1 MITFG
6 DTFDKVKQCFEK
18 HEIKSTLKPNLESVT
33 IIRDVYGKI
42 RLFLEPKKITEDNGS
57 QKSIKLN
64 SSDISTLKQYL
75 NAELGS
81 YYNNDIWCPEPEGK
95 QDGYKA
101 LIDVIKNQRI
111 EAEWKD
117 DTIAIE
123 RDDEVPFPRLYILE
137 RHIAKHTWTNE
148 NSGNPPWEIEEVD
161 SGDKPAIITFF
172 SFKGGV
178 GRTTAL
184 VATALTLARNGHRVA
199 IVDLDLEAP
208 GLSSIFS
215 PDNPKP
221 FGVIDYLLEK
231 KIQSNNWSLRDHI
244 LPINDPLL
252 IGDLG
257 EELYL
262 LSAGT
267 VDNNYLEKLARLDFQ
282 NLIDHQLPKTFHK
295 MLEEIECDKRPLDF
309 ILLDSR
315 AGFHDIGGLALTD
328 LSHAAVIFG
337 RQSRQSWDG
346 LTHVIRRLSR
356 PLAPEG
362 EKQLPVVLVHAMA
375 LASLERRRN
384 EKLRAF
390 KEEAYRVFQE
400 NYYDQGQDVPNP
412 DDINE
417 PFSPIILPFKD
428 ELQGDISLF
437 IRDESEEESDR
448 LEQLVSLMTNEDYQK
463 LAKRLCLRLNK
474 RFNKIEEE
482 II

>member
-1 MITFG
+1 MISFG
-6 DTFDKVKQCFEK
+6 DTFARVKQCFKKPDIE
-18 HEIKSTLKPNLESVT
+18 SGLKPNLESVT
-33 IIRDVYGKI
+33 IIRDFYGKI

-337 RQSRQSWDG
+337 RQSRQSWAG
-346 LTHVIRRLSR
+346 LTHVISRLSR
-356 PLAPEG
+356 PLAPED
-362 EKQLPVVLVHAMA
+362 ERQLPVVLVHAMSPGFQETA
-375 LASLERRRN
+375 RYGEYKDFNL
-384 EKLRAF
+384 K
-390 KEEAYRVFQE
+390 AYQVFAE
-400 NYYDQGQDVPNP
+400 NYYYADDEVPNLG
-412 DDINE
+412 DE
-417 PFSPIILPFKD
+417 VAPFQSLILPFQVG
-428 ELQGDISLF
+428 LQGDISLF
-437 IRDESEEESDR
+437 THDESEAENRR
-448 LEQLVSLMTNEDYQK
+448 LQDLINLMTNEYYTIIARK
-463 LAKRLCLRLNK
+463 LCNLFGKNLNK
-474 RFNKIEEE
+474 IHEE

>member
-1 MITFG
+1 MISFS
-6 DTFDKVKQCFEK
+6 DTFTKVEECFK
-18 HEIKSTLKPNLESVT
+18 KPDIASTLTPNLESVT

-42 RLFLEPKKITEDNGS
+42 RLFLEPKANFPPEQTDID
-57 QKSIKLN
+57 KLG
-64 SSDISTLKQYL
+64 QYL
-75 NAELGS
+75 RENLFS
-81 YYNNDIWCPEPEGK
+81 YYGEDIWLPQGNK
-95 QDGYKA
+95 DGYKA

-111 EAEWKD
+111 EAEWND

-123 RDDEVPFPRLYILE
+123 RDDEDPSPRLYILE

-148 NSGNPPWEIEEVD
+148 NSGNLPWKIQLVYQEH
-161 SGDKPAIITFF
+161 KPAIVTFF

-184 VATALTLARNGHRVA
+184 VATALTLARNGYRVA

-215 PDNPKP
+215 PNNPKP

-231 KIQSNNWSLRDHI
+231 KIQSRNWSLRDHI
-244 LPINDPLL
+244 LPINNPLL
-252 IGDLG
+252 LG
-257 EELYL
+257 NSGGQIHLFT
-262 LSAGT
+262 AGN
-267 VDNNYLEKLARLDFQ
+267 VDSNYLEKLARLDFQ
-282 NLIDHQLPKTFHK
+282 NLVDHQLPETFK
-295 MLEEIECDKRPLDF
+295 GMLKELESAVKPLDF

-337 RQSRQSWDG
+337 RQSRQSWAG

-356 PLAPEG
+356 PLSEDR
-362 EKQLPVVLVHAMA
+362 EQLPVVLVHAMA

-384 EKLRAF
+384 EELRAF
-390 KEEAYRVFQE
+390 KEQAYIAFQE
-400 NYYDQGQDVPNP
+400 NYYYEGEVVPNP

-417 PFSPIILPFKD
+417 PFSPIILPLKD

-437 IRDESEEESDR
+437 IRDESQEESDR
-448 LEQLVSLMTNEDYQK
+448 LRQLVALMTNEDYQK
-463 LAKRLCLRLNK
+463 IAERLCIRFNK
-474 RFNKIEEE
+474 RFNQTEEE
-482 II
+482 VI

>member
-1 MITFG
+1 MISFG
-6 DTFDKVKQCFEK
+6 DTFNKVRECF
-18 HEIKSTLKPNLESVT
+18 TKPDIEAGLTPKLASVT

-42 RLFLEPKKITEDNGS
+42 RLFLEPNANAQVKETEIN
-57 QKSIKLN
+57 K
-64 SSDISTLKQYL
+64 LKQHL
-75 NAELGS
+75 QQELSS
-81 YYNNDIWCPEPEGK
+81 YYGEDIWLPQGEK
-95 QDGYKA
+95 DGYKA
-101 LIDVIKNQRI
+101 LIDTIKDEKI
-111 EAEWKD
+111 EAEWD
-117 DTIAIE
+117 DVDIS
-123 RDDEVPFPRLYILE
+123 PRWYVLE
-137 RHIAKHTWTNE
+137 RHLAKQTWTNQ
-148 NSGNPPWEIEEVD
+148 NSGNPPWSIQLVD
-161 SGDKPAIITFF
+161 QEHKPAIVIFF

-184 VATALTLARNGHRVA
+184 VATALTLARNGHKVA

-208 GLSSIFS
+208 GLSTVFFK
-215 PDNPKP
+215 DKVEN

-231 KIQSNNWSLRDHI
+231 KIQNRNWSLRNDI
-244 LPINDPLL
+244 LRINDPLL
-252 IGDLG
+252 LG
-257 EELYL
+257 NSGEQIYL
-262 LSAGT
+262 FTAGNI
-267 VDNNYLEKLARLDFQ
+267 DDSYLEKLARLDFQ
-282 NLIDHQLPKTFHK
+282 NLVDHDIPDTFK
-295 MLEEIECDKRPLDF
+295 GMLKELEGAVKPLDF

-315 AGFHDIGGLALTD
+315 AGFQDIGGLALTD

-384 EKLRAF
+384 EELRAF

-400 NYYDQGQDVPNP
+400 NYYDQGEDVPNP

-417 PFSPIILPFKD
+417 PFSPIILPLKD